1 MRIKNKSEHEIFY
14 STISAKLNPG
24 EEKTV
29 TSAEGKVYLSNPY
42 VVEIKD
48 ELESK
53 VSKKK

>member
-24 EEKTV
+24 EEKTI
-29 TSAEGKVYLSNPY
+29 TAAESKVYLSNPY

-48 ELESK
+48 EPELK